1 MEYDCTGVI
10 LAGGSNSRMPGIKK
24 AFHEIR
30 GTMIMDSIHEIFASV
45 FNEVI
50 IVTNDPCE
58 FAGWDAMVVRDIN
71 PSRCSLAG
79 IHAGLF
85 YSSKKHVFISACDTP
100 FLKKELTEHI
110 LSKTGPGADV
120 VIPETDDGLEPLC
133 AAYSKNCL
141 PLIQNNLDKKI
152 FMIKKFFKK
161 NRVKTIPVNEI
172 KKIDPEMKSFF
183 NVNIPQDLIKARD
196 LKGDNNEY

>member
-1 MEYDCTGVI
+1 
-10 LAGGSNSRMPGIKK
+10 
-24 AFHEIR
+24 
-30 GTMIMDSIHEIFASV
+30 
-45 FNEVI
+45 
-50 IVTNDPCE
+50 
-58 FAGWDAMVVRDIN
+58 
-71 PSRCSLAG
+71 
-79 IHAGLF
+79 
-85 YSSKKHVFISACDTP
+85 
-100 FLKKELTEHI
+100 
-110 LSKTGPGADV
+110 
-120 VIPETDDGLEPLC
+120 C